1 MNFQHTFFFK
11 ILNINS
17 ASINW
22 TLKVLGMA
30 KSVRITCNCQQTVS
44 KIRKKKRKKF
54 TLSVA
59 SKLKKTQDLNFLEIN
74 FRFLVIYSLTWPKY
88 KIQPIS
94 KPFSFQMHLIWSLK
108 FFGIFG
114 GPMLWRIGPGM
125 LKNQKNRFLC
135 KIPELC
141 QHAKKFQTLKLSD
154 FFCWKSIL
162 DRLSNNINS

>member
-1 MNFQHTFFFK
+1 
-11 ILNINS
+11 
-17 ASINW
+17 
-22 TLKVLGMA
+22 MA
-30 KSVRITCNCQQTVS
+30 KSVRITSNCQQTVS
-44 KIRKKKRKKF
+44 KIRIEKKKRKKF

-94 KPFSFQMHLIWSLK
+94 KPFSFQMQLIWSLK

-141 QHAKKFQTLKLSD
+141 KHAKKFQNLKLSD

-162 DRLSNNINS
+162 DRLSNNISCWN

>member
-1 MNFQHTFFFK
+1 
-11 ILNINS
+11 
-17 ASINW
+17 
-22 TLKVLGMA
+22 MA
-30 KSVRITCNCQQTVS
+30 KSVRITSNCQQTVS
-44 KIRKKKRKKF
+44 KIRIEKKKRKKF

-74 FRFLVIYSLTWPKY
+74 FRFLVIYSLTWPTY

-94 KPFSFQMHLIWSLK
+94 KPFSFQMQLIWSLK

-114 GPMLWRIGPGM
+114 GPMLWGPGR
-125 LKNQKNRFLC
+125 LTFLC

-141 QHAKKFQTLKLSD
+141 KHAKKFQNLKLSD